1 MGRPGWATDP
11 GSRLPGLAG
20 EIAGEIAEVA
30 EGVAGGA
37 LDAVSGLS

>member
-11 GSRLPGLAG
+11 GSRLPGL
-20 EIAGEIAEVA
+20 AGEIAEVA